1 MKNTLCIFL
10 LFLTV
15 HLSGQ
20 NTMSPDDYAVVEGL
34 IELRIQSVKNED
46 LKMRWDFNKQFSDK
60 LKDLIINN
68 KDLIQLLD
76 SIPYFGKVASPD
88 KKLTIYTW
96 NMVSERNE
104 FTYFAF
110 IDIKGEDLMVLS
122 DESKNM
128 DEPLVKQNK
137 SSNWYGA
144 LYYEII
150 PTKVKKQG
158 VHYMLLGWDGN
169 SRNSTRKVIDI
180 LYFDKEF
187 NNWYFGKNVFGPP
200 FTNQK
205 RFFIEYSSE
214 VVVSLK
220 YHPKT
225 DQVVFD
231 HCIPPNKGLEG
242 IYDYYVPDMSFD
254 AFEFRKDRWY
264 FVQNVDVRGDQTMEN
279 YTEPP
284 KIKTRK

>member
-1 MKNTLCIFL
+1 MKNILFVFFFVSYSVGIAQNNTL
-10 LFLTV
+10 T
-15 HLSGQ
+15 
-20 NTMSPDDYAVVEGL
+20 NDNDPVEQL
-34 IELRIQSVKNED
+34 IELRVESVKNTD
-46 LKMRWDFNKQFSDK
+46 YQKRLAFNKRFKKQ
-60 LKDLIINN
+60 LKDLITS
-68 KDLIQLLD
+68 KEKLSTPLD
-76 SIPYFGKVASPD
+76 SIPYFGKVVSPD

-96 NMVSERNE
+96 NIVDDFMD

-110 IDIKGEDLMVLS
+110 VDIKGEPLMELI

-128 DEPLVKQNK
+128 IDPLTKQNK

-144 LYYEII
+144 LYYDIV

-158 VHYMLLGWDGN
+158 LHYMLLGWDG
-169 SRNSTRKVIDI
+169 SGRSSTRKVIDI
-180 LYFDKEF
+180 LYFDEELG
-187 NNWYFGKNVFGPP
+187 NWYFGKKVFGPP
-200 FTNQK
+200 FTDQT

-225 DQVVFD
+225 KQAVFD
-231 HCIPPNKGLEG
+231 HCVPPNKGLEG
-242 IYDYYVPDMSFD
+242 IFEFYVPDMSFD

-279 YTEPP
+279 YVEPP
-284 KIKTRK
+284 KIKTTQ

>member
-1 MKNTLCIFL
+1 ME
-10 LFLTV
+10 TV
-15 HLSGQ
+15 
-20 NTMSPDDYAVVEGL
+20 E
-34 IELRIQSVKNED
+34 I
-46 LKMRWDFNKQFSDK
+46 
-60 LKDLIINN
+60 
-68 KDLIQLLD
+68 
-76 SIPYFGKVASPD
+76 
-88 KKLTIYTW
+88 
-96 NMVSERNE
+96 
-104 FTYFAF
+104 
-110 IDIKGEDLMVLS
+110 
-122 DESKNM
+122 
-128 DEPLVKQNK
+128 
-137 SSNWYGA
+137 A
-144 LYYEII
+144 LE
-150 PTKVKKQG
+150 K
-158 VHYMLLGWDGN
+158 
-169 SRNSTRKVIDI
+169 
-180 LYFDKEF
+180 
-187 NNWYFGKNVFGPP
+187 FGKNVFGPP